1 MNPTP
6 ANDKRAEQHQQ
17 AAQSNLKTP
26 ATETAH
32 AAAAE
37 VHCAERDSASAG
49 DGASGPASGPLTQA
63 QAEAAQNV
71 DQANRV
77 QRKQPLPPITA
88 AVVDGQTRGQT
99 QTQTQ
104 GQGQTQTQTRTG
116 GASQA
121 GAALSTDVRNAGG
134 PDSTLDTDGKS
145 VQAAANRPQ
154 HFPNVVSSSA
164 SPHGSVPTD
173 PQGLAGFDSRAQGSL
188 PPIAASHAYRVE
200 HAGTVDELP
209 VWRSK
214 PEIAQSGLDDFSH
227 INGAR
232 VAHVVHI
239 VPTEAA
245 EAGAAAQGEP
255 RPAGAGATPIAHQR
269 GNAGTDAPV
278 PAAAGA
284 DAAAANP
291 QHGSTGSELL

>member
-32 AAAAE
+32 AAPAE
-37 VHCAERDSASAG
+37 VHRAEHDSASAG
-49 DGASGPASGPLTQA
+49 DGASAKLTQE
-63 QAEAAQNV
+63 QAEAAQHVAN
-71 DQANRV
+71 ANRV
-77 QRKQPLPPITA
+77 QRKQALPPITT
-88 AVVDGQTRGQT
+88 AVVDGQRRAQT

-104 GQGQTQTQTRTG
+104 GQGQTQTQTQTG
-116 GASQA
+116 SPSQA
-121 GAALSTDVRNAGG
+121 AAALSTDVRNGGG

-145 VQAAANRPQ
+145 VQAAANRAQ
-154 HFPNVVSSSA
+154 HLPNVVSSTA
-164 SPHGSVPTD
+164 SPHGSVTTD
-173 PQGLAGFDSRAQGSL
+173 PHGLAGFDSRTQGSL
-188 PPIAASHAYRVE
+188 PPIAASDAYRVE
-200 HAGTVDELP
+200 HAGTVDEVP

-214 PEIAQSGLDDFSH
+214 PEIAHSGVDDFSH

-239 VPTEAA
+239 VPAEPAAAA
-245 EAGAAAQGEP
+245 EAGAAAQGTSG
-255 RPAGAGATPIAHQR
+255 PAGAATPIAHQR
-269 GNAGTDAPV
+269 GNAGGDAPG

-284 DAAAANP
+284 DEAAAGP
-291 QHGSTGSELL
+291 QHGSTDSELL